1 MRCSKQCRD
10 RKSRAA
16 AVAFT
21 AFFLSLVIFLSAG
34 SARADWSPLIKR
46 LVDDR
51 FDEQAVRSLFSRPEV
66 LFDPLIMSRKVEALA
81 RKRTVRPPA
90 YGVRKVPS
98 VYKTFLRPE
107 MIEEARAY
115 LRENSV
121 SLDEVKTKYGVPK
134 EIVVSILLVETRLGE
149 YVGEK
154 YAFNT
159 LASMALCTD
168 LEMIRPYLS
177 GGLLTPE
184 NEVYVRRRLQE
195 KSDWAYNELRA
206 LIVYAEKV
214 GLDPLKIPGSFY
226 GAIGI
231 CQFMPSHAVNYGV
244 DADNDGRVDLFA
256 RADAF
261 HSIGNYLRRHGWKS
275 GMSRTRKHK
284 VIRAYN
290 PSNTYANT
298 VLAVADKLTAKRT
311 ARKQPKRKPP
321 PVNPA

>member
-1 MRCSKQCRD
+1 MRCSKQCGD
-10 RKSRAA
+10 RKSGAA
-16 AVAFT
+16 AVTFT

-34 SARADWSPLIKR
+34 SAWADWSPLIKR

-51 FDEQAVRSLFSRPEV
+51 LDEQAVRSLFSRPEV
-66 LFDPLIMSRKVEALA
+66 LFDPVIMSRKVEALV
-81 RKRTVRPPA
+81 RKKNVRPRA
-90 YGVRKVPS
+90 YGIRKVAS
-98 VYKTFLRPE
+98 VYKSFLRPE
-107 MIEEARAY
+107 MIEGARAY
-115 LRENSV
+115 LQENIV
-121 SLDEVKTKYGVPK
+121 SLDEVRTKYGVPK

-177 GGLLTPE
+177 GGLLTPD
-184 NEVYVRRRLQE
+184 NEDYARRRLRE
-195 KSDWAYNELRA
+195 KSNWAYKELRS
-206 LIVYAEKV
+206 LIVYAEKL

-256 RADAF
+256 RTDAF
-261 HSIGNYLRRHGWKS
+261 HSIGNYLRGHGWKA
-275 GMSRTRKHK
+275 GMSRVKKHK
-284 VIRAYN
+284 VIRSYN

-298 VLAVADKLTAKRT
+298 VLAVADRLTVKKVAK
-311 ARKQPKRKPP
+311 KQPKRKPHQ
-321 PVNPA
+321 VNPA